1 MLAKSSL
8 NNIEVLNYKVLI
20 DSVISHDEIILIN
33 NVVKEYE
40 EMKVEIK
47 NLKTY
52 SSSSKLLV
60 ILIILKCSKNQNLSN
75 SKKVDY

>member
-1 MLAKSSL
+1 MLVKYSL
-8 NNIEVLNYKVLI
+8 NDIEVLNSKVLI

-33 NVVKEYE
+33 NVIKEYE

-52 SSSSKLLV
+52 SSSSKILV
-60 ILIILKCSKNQNLSN
+60 
-75 SKKVDY
+75 Y

>member
-40 EMKVEIK
+40 EMKA
-47 NLKTY
+47 
-52 SSSSKLLV
+52 
-60 ILIILKCSKNQNLSN
+60 
-75 SKKVDY
+75 

>member
-40 EMKVEIK
+40 EMKV
-47 NLKTY
+47 
-52 SSSSKLLV
+52 
-60 ILIILKCSKNQNLSN
+60 
-75 SKKVDY
+75 

>member
-20 DSVISHDEIILIN
+20 ESVISHDEIILIN

-40 EMKVEIK
+40 EMKV
-47 NLKTY
+47 
-52 SSSSKLLV
+52 
-60 ILIILKCSKNQNLSN
+60 
-75 SKKVDY
+75 

>member
-33 NVVKEYE
+33 NVIKEYE

-52 SSSSKLLV
+52 SSSSKILV
-60 ILIILKCSKNQNLSN
+60 
-75 SKKVDY
+75 Y